1 MDPITQGVVG
11 VTASQV
17 VSTRKEKLLAAL
29 LGFFSGMA
37 ADLDVLISSST
48 DPLLELEYHR
58 HFTHSLFFIPIG
70 GLICATFFYYV
81 IPHLK
86 AKLSFK
92 RIYLF
97 CVVGYATHALLDAC
111 TTYGTQLFWPF
122 SNARVAWN
130 TVSVIDPLF
139 TIPLI
144 ILLLFAVF
152 KRSNKFAVCAFV
164 YAFTYLGLGFVQN
177 YRAENL
183 AYQLAEERGHVPINL
198 GVKPSMANIITW
210 KSVYEFDGRYYVDAI
225 RVLKS
230 KRIIE
235 GSSTAKLEVN
245 KHFPW
250 LDLNSQQA
258 KDIQRFSWFSNHHL
272 GIDPNNQNRIID
284 IRYSLLPNEMTGMWG
299 ITLEESAAQDQHVVW
314 TTTRPN
320 RDNVPEKVGELWE
333 MLQAKE

>member
-1 MDPITQGVVG
+1 M
-11 VTASQV
+11 
-17 VSTRKEKLLAAL
+17 
-29 LGFFSGMA
+29 
-37 ADLDVLISSST
+37 
-48 DPLLELEYHR
+48 Y
-58 HFTHSLFFIPIG
+58 
-70 GLICATFFYYV
+70 
-81 IPHLK
+81 
-86 AKLSFK
+86 K
-92 RIYLF
+92 RQ
-97 CVVGYATHALLDAC
+97 
-111 TTYGTQLFWPF
+111 QLFWPF

-139 TIPLI
+139 TVPLI

-152 KRSNKFAVCAFV
+152 KRSHKFAMCAFM

-198 GVKPSMANIITW
+198 GVKPSMANIITR
-210 KSVYEFDGRYYVDAI
+210 KSVYEYDGRYYVDAI

-250 LDLNSQQA
+250 LDSNSQQA

-272 GIDPNNQNRIID
+272 GIDPNNKNRIID
-284 IRYSLLPNEMTGMWG
+284 IRYSLLPNETTGMWG
-299 ITLEESAAQDQHVVW
+299 ITLDESATQDQHVVW

-333 MLQAKE
+333 MLKAKE